1 MYTNKL
7 LFLDYSECG
16 IRSKS
21 RSSRMV
27 GGVESVHGM
36 WPWQA
41 GLYRLDQTT
50 GKITAESRFLERP
63 RVTQSRVPGSS
74 VRKIRSSRNL
84 DVKL

>member
-1 MYTNKL
+1 MGPQAPGPFLLHSSLDAHYYLGDNYITYILCIHTCNKL

-16 IRSKS
+16 IRSE
-21 RSSRMV
+21 RRHSRMV

-50 GKITAESRFLERP
+50 GKIA
-63 RVTQSRVPGSS
+63 
-74 VRKIRSSRNL
+74 K
-84 DVKL
+84 